1 MNKADL
7 IAKIAG
13 DSGFTK
19 ADAEKALNSMLEGLS
34 TALQNGEAVT
44 LVGFGSFSISKRA
57 ARKGRNPKTGQE
69 LQIPAKNVVRFK
81 AGKSLSE
88 SV

>member
-7 IAKIAG
+7 VAKIAG

-19 ADAEKALNSMLEGLS
+19 VDAEKALNSMVEGVS
-34 TALQNGEAVT
+34 SALKNGEAPT

-69 LQIPAKNVVRFK
+69 IQIPAKNVVRFK